1 MNDGNPVQ
9 ALLDV
14 LGRPDGGGAAPAP
27 LTAVVVTVRP
37 TSSAK
42 VGKLL
47 TASLG
52 DLPLDAADIEFLQH
66 TRGDVNVGER
76 LLVLPIDGGQR
87 YCCMGRFLDNG

>member
-14 LGRPDGGGAAPAP
+14 LGRTDGGGAGVSP

-37 TSSAK
+37 TSGAK

-52 DLPLDAADIEFLQH
+52 DLPLDAEDIEFLQH
-66 TRGDVNVGER
+66 TRGDVKVGER
-76 LLVLPIDGGQR
+76 LLVLPMDGGQR
-87 YCCMGRFLDNG
+87 YCCIGRFMDDG